1 MKRDLFEQ
9 VKKEKQLMLEA
20 IEAQAARARATE
32 EEEEVRRIREQ
43 SVFKATPIKHYTI
56 NLGKV
61 SPKKLTQPCGPT
73 LQTAQ
78 RAHLRDED

>member
-32 EEEEVRRIREQ
+32 EEEVVRRIREQ
-43 SVFKATPIKHYTI
+43 SVFKATPI
-56 NLGKV
+56 
-61 SPKKLTQPCGPT
+61 
-73 LQTAQ
+73 
-78 RAHLRDED
+78 